1 MFISV
6 PTSAQINPIIGA
18 AIIVFQETSYL
29 KTTLRSSIEV
39 GINGQTEELDTGP
52 KVARFWNHSKHH
64 ITNENELVA
73 MTALPRVKKSVDI
86 FH

>member
-1 MFISV
+1 MIAAIVMFISE
-6 PTSAQINPIIGA
+6 PTSAQISPMIGA

-39 GINGQTEELDTGP
+39 GMNGQTEELDTGP

-64 ITNENELVA
+64 VTNENALVA
-73 MTALPRVKKSVDI
+73 ITALPRV
-86 FH
+86 